1 MDIAEDDG
9 HPLMT
14 LPASSKMLSVNFDL
28 AHELDFEI
36 PPPDFM
42 PCAEKERPAAL
53 ILLLVSNRVGLN
65 AVPFASMRERHHFPR
80 CYGLTE

>member
-9 HPLMT
+9 HLLMP
-14 LPASSKMLSVNFDL
+14 LPASRKMSSVNFDL
-28 AHELDFEI
+28 AHEFDFEI
-36 PPPDFM
+36 SPLDFM

-53 ILLLVSNRVGLN
+53 IPLLVSNRIGFN
-65 AVPFASMRERHHFPR
+65 AVPFASMRERHHCPR